1 MNIGIYRLVYN
12 TSRGIWMAVG
22 EHVRGHQSGKNTA
35 GKAIKK
41 ALKQSKKISLSI
53 LILGMSFAGSVKVS
67 FADALLPAN
76 TLPTG
81 LNITSGTF
89 RANDG
94 SLAGAGAL
102 LPAAISAQQLNINQI
117 TQKGILQGTNFSIGS
132 ASTVN
137 FNHLGGAGSATLVR
151 INGSKSVIEGAL
163 NSPNGSVYLIN
174 QNGILFANGARV
186 NVNGL
191 VASALDLQDSDF
203 LSEQGHLLPAF
214 LNNGRA
220 AYNWGGDAEG
230 FKTVLVQVEP
240 DAQIK
245 AALGSSVLLFAPK
258 VINQGSIETTEGQVA
273 LAAGDKV
280 YLSYAPELN
289 ELAAGTF
296 EYADDSALKGLAGV
310 LVEVDSYQLK
320 PDEIDTTNPNSP
332 TELFGTVTNDVSGRI
347 LAQRGNVT
355 MSSFLVNQN
364 GRVTATSSATQKGSI
379 RLLARDTRELDD
391 DELVYSASNQAAQ
404 LNTRLT
410 IGNES
415 IPNTL
420 ITGGRN
426 GQLSFGENSVTTIL
440 AEDKAAVYKVN
451 ELFATPQIGEPVLTQ
466 AQVNAGA
473 KTYYQKVLSAINV
486 AGTTITDDQV
496 FNPPVIEAIGRQV
509 TINDNAKIVVPGGF
523 VNITAQTGQLFG
535 EGVGSTDPANQSRLY
550 LGKNTLVDAAGLK
563 NVEVDLNRNFVE
575 ALLTQTDLNDDPI
588 NRSAFLN
595 RQRVMFDI
603 RDVPDSRVANL
614 AGFVRQVPRAVGEKL
629 AEGGAVK
636 LRSEGDLIQRVGST
650 VDVSGG
656 SLRFNDGVSRETWLV
671 AADGRS
677 YALGDAPA
685 DTLFVSF
692 LGNSNVREIQEK
704 GYTEGKGSRLINGR
718 VLNAEE
724 GQTQAVALQ
733 IDAYNIAL
741 DGQLTGGAIYGQRQ
755 RESDNL
761 MAQLSINLLV
771 PTNLISPDIN
781 IGNTT
786 VLSSNFN
793 ANSTLPTDRL
803 NTVQI
808 SAAMLNRSGFED
820 IAINTA
826 GDVQV
831 NSALNLVNGAKIALT
846 GRDIQVN
853 KNITAR
859 AGEIN
864 LTSEFVAG
872 TLTTDNT
879 NITVADGVKLD
890 VSGNWINDTNG
901 ALPVGRIQ
909 QDGGTVEINSADE
922 VTLGTGSLVDVSGGG
937 YLHTEA
943 GQLALG
949 NGNAGSIAISSQV
962 GQGASDN
969 PFTYI
974 APQLNGELRGFALGT
989 GGDLSISAPFIT
1001 VGNTG
1006 FGDVREFLATP
1017 EFFQDSGFASFN
1029 LTGRDGVIVRSNTN
1043 INVLA
1048 KNYVLNGNYVLQRTG
1063 ASVHNFAMPRLL
1075 PAFNRTSTSLTL
1087 ATQSALGN
1095 TVSDAFLAS
1104 GVSRGSV
1111 VVEANANIKV
1121 DSNGVRAA
1129 VDGSELVPSI
1139 SLSAWDNQLV
1149 VDGTLEALGG
1159 DITLTMNGTPF
1170 AASDNG
1176 YNAAQAIWL
1185 GENAVLNASGHTVL
1199 TPNNVNQRVG
1209 TVYDGGHVTID
1220 AKKGFVVAKAGS
1232 EINVAGTSAV
1242 LDIRNTNRI
1251 TPTRVNSNGG
1261 DVSVSAREGILLDST
1276 FKATSPGG
1284 LAGSLDVRLTRGITT
1299 TLGLIAS
1306 PYPGSVEGN
1315 GNPGN
1320 VPDQLWYVDIAQS
1333 GTFVP
1338 ASLQVGDA
1346 VQPAASGVARV
1357 SADKII
1363 AGGFSDVALQ
1373 SEHGVRFTG
1382 DVNLSASRSINLNA
1396 RVIEATPDSAV
1407 TLSAPNVVIGNVE
1420 SNVIDAQGA
1429 TSAIRPNSQY
1439 SAPAALAGNA
1449 QFTVNA
1455 DLTDLK
1461 GSFSLSG
1468 FAKTTINSQGDIRL
1482 TGISDPNVVTGG
1494 FRQTP
1499 EGALLTTGALELNAR
1514 QIYPTTL
1521 TDFTITVNGTSSMVT
1536 INKINPN
1543 SGFDAVLSAGGTLN
1557 INAETINQNGVL
1569 LAPFGTIVLNAS
1581 DTLNL
1586 NAGSVSSVSA
1596 QNALIPFGFT
1606 QQDGLDYLY
1615 DFGPSNLVLN
1625 AAPERVVRLNA
1636 PNVNQN
1642 EDSVIDI
1649 SGGGDLFAY
1658 EWVPGLGGSSD
1669 VLAAN
1674 ANQQAFGQN
1683 ATNTWVI
1690 LPNNN
1695 QTFASFDPQYWQ
1707 GSDIKAGD
1715 AVYISGAPGV
1725 AAGYYTLLPA
1735 RYALLPGAV
1744 LVSAVSGAQDRTAG
1758 LTQTLING
1766 STLVSGH
1773 LAAYTSNGYTQTTRT
1788 GGFVVRSGA
1797 DAYRL
1802 AQYNTTTAS
1811 TFFSANTQ
1819 AQQTVDAGRL
1829 SIAATDSLVLQGT
1842 LTAITQQTGSGA
1854 EVDIA
1859 APNLLVVGAGEQT
1872 GQVDLNGIDYLAIDE
1887 TTLANFNAA
1896 SLLLGGTRSQGNVD
1910 VVSSEVRFNGNA
1922 NVAGPEVIL
1931 AATDTVKLDS
1941 GATLTGRGA
1950 GASAK
1955 NITIGNVP
1963 NNDGALDGDGAL
1975 VRVSGGAA
1983 ATLTRTNVNAD
1994 RGDLIIDAGAIVA
2007 ADGSVLL
2014 DASSNTNLQG
2024 DIEFAEGAAL
2034 AFSSGR
2040 ISLGA
2045 PVNGESV
2052 TDGLWLQAAQL
2063 AEFTTAGSLNLN
2075 SQSTID
2081 IYGDATFGNNNFD
2094 LTLQSAGLAG
2104 YQNNGQ
2110 TATIT
2115 AQNLTI
2121 NNNDNAVFAQ
2131 STALSN
2137 GTVPTL
2143 GTGHLAIQAETVSLG
2158 NNTVRLAGYDQIDIN
2173 ASREIVA
2180 AGSAAR
2186 PTAAA
2191 TPNQLLAD
2199 NNLTLGAPR
2208 LTTASSADYAI
2219 NAGSSNDGLLKV
2231 QGSVGAQPTNLAI
2244 PRSQGT
2250 RLSLS
2255 GDKVILA
2262 GGTTQV
2268 SNTTDRHAAAIVVKG
2283 GQVTVS
2289 ATGVAATDN
2298 VTLENGASIDVT
2310 GSLFTIN
2317 DQTVALPAGS
2327 VALQS
2332 ANGDIDVQTGALI
2345 DVSAAGN
2352 GDAGRFNAS
2361 AVNGDVRLAGT
2372 IKAVESAKKA
2382 TASVDAKAISNISQV
2397 FAALGNFA
2405 AEQIFRVREGDIT
2418 IGASDKIAAKNVKVN
2433 VDNGAITVNG
2443 IIDASGDKGGNI
2455 ELFAKN
2461 DVTINRGAQLLA
2473 KGLADTNS
2481 TAGSLGNGG
2490 DVTLSSDV
2498 GMVRTFATDSGV
2510 LSGALIDVSGD
2521 QVGAVKGEGGEVY
2534 FRAARTGIATAAD
2547 VGNGVNVDSQAA
2559 AAVKGAKRVSIGAVK
2574 DYSYTTLGTDQQT
2587 IIRNDTNSFV
2597 ANVNA
2602 QLASFSSTRD
2612 GLAPTIN
2619 PIIQVNSATN
2629 LTMSDNWVFGDTIRS
2644 GGELVL
2650 RANGDLIINGNL
2662 DYEQYTGNNALIT
2675 LRPWTWSYRLIA
2687 GADKNAVNPEA
2698 VVQGVGDINF
2708 RNSQYVR
2715 TGTGFIHAVAG
2726 NDINLGSTG
2735 STGAAIYTV
2744 GLPDNITPE
2753 DFIFVGNTQ
2762 TREVYGDGGGDVN
2775 VSAYGDIF
2783 GSELK
2788 AATSNNITGWL
2799 SNFVL
2804 RDSSQPN
2811 TQARWVAR
2819 YRGQVQTSNNF
2830 QNAIGT
2836 LGGGDVNV
2844 RSGGELNNVLVAAA
2858 SSGRVTGSRAKVP
2871 DLENLIEL
2879 GGGDV
2884 SVITDGSIN
2893 QILLHAGSGQIN
2905 VKSGE
2910 NLSASLDLINSQV
2923 NLQAL
2928 NNLQIVKVKN
2938 STFGGAST
2946 PTTINSS
2953 AASFYTYSEQSFIR
2967 AISLAG
2973 NISVDSD
2980 GNAYPSNLTVV
2991 TPNGDIEINSVTLF
3005 PSATGGAA
3013 LLSGNDINVDSFV
3026 ISEVNPANL
3035 PMITTPFLSDSTPSL
3050 VLGNFT
3056 GAAAH
3061 TAGFLHANDTE
3072 PVRIYALN
3080 DIAFN
3085 NEVTTGGVSTFNI
3098 AAPLITPKATIIS
3111 AGNDIVDA
3119 NVILQNIRPTDISV
3133 IEAGNN
3139 IYYNDAGQSGGTL
3152 QISDGGIQV
3161 TGPGRLHVIANKDID
3176 LGTSD
3181 GIRSLG
3187 NLYNPFLPTQGA
3199 DLLVQAGAA
3208 AVADFEG
3215 ILNAYVDPSSIYA
3228 SIYLPQ
3234 LTQLIRM
3241 RTGDTDID
3249 GAEALTAFRQLD
3261 RQSQTGFI
3269 NSVYFAELRAGG
3281 RDALDVNNSS
3291 FGDYSRAQRAILTM
3305 FPTFAQ
3311 PETTQ
3316 SLLAST
3322 GSIMN
3327 GFERI
3332 GNEEVSNPGDLSL
3345 FYSQIRSESGGAIE
3359 ILVPGG
3365 LVNAGLAVAIDIA
3378 KPDSELGIV
3387 TLRGGEL
3394 LSFVRDDFLVNQS
3407 RVFTLGG
3414 SDLLLYSA
3422 LGNID
3427 AGRGAKTS
3435 SSTPPPLI
3443 TIQNGQVTFDFSGA
3457 VTGSGIAAL
3466 TSTGGVPGRA
3476 SLFAPYGEINA
3487 GEAGI
3492 RSAGDIDLGARVI
3505 IGADNIKVGGTSTGL
3520 PVASTSGA
3528 SLSAPASS
3536 DPTSQTKQSSQ
3547 ISDSTKATDNKLA
3560 ALPSLITVEV
3570 VSLGDES
3577 TPVKPALKDCAADDK
3592 TKKDCQP

>member
-22 EHVRGHQSGKNTA
+22 EHVRGHQSGKNGA
-35 GKAIKK
+35 GKAFKK
-41 ALKQSKKISLSI
+41 ALKQSKKISLTI
-53 LILGMSFAGSVKVS
+53 LILGISLVGSVKVS
-67 FADALLPAN
+67 FADAL
-76 TLPTG
+76 TIPTG
-81 LNITSGTF
+81 LNITSGSYVGNGGAPLT
-89 RANDG
+89 AGQLPTG
-94 SLAGAGAL
+94 SNGL
-102 LPAAISAQQLNINQI
+102 LNINQI
-117 TQKGILQGTNFSIGS
+117 TQKGILQGTNFNIGS
-132 ASTVN
+132 AATVN

-151 INGSKSVIEGAL
+151 INGPKSIIQGAL

-191 VASALDLQDSDF
+191 VASALDLQDTDF

-214 LNNGRA
+214 LGANRA
-220 AYNWGGDAEG
+220 AYNWGGDANG
-230 FKTVLVQVEP
+230 FQTVLVQVEP

-258 VINQGSIETTEGQVA
+258 VINQGSIETNGGQVA

-289 ELAAGTF
+289 EVASGTF
-296 EYADDSALKGLAGV
+296 DYADDSALKGLAGV

-320 PDEIDTTNPNSP
+320 PDEIDPSIENQA
-332 TELFGTVTNDVSGRI
+332 TELFGTVTNDTSGRI

-355 MSSFLVNQN
+355 MASYLVNQN

-379 RLLARDTRELDD
+379 RLLARDTRALES
-391 DELVYSASNQAAQ
+391 DELVYDANNVATQFT
-404 LNTRLT
+404 NRLT
-410 IGNES
+410 VGNES

-420 ITGGRN
+420 ITGSRN

-451 ELFATPQIGEPVLTQ
+451 ELFSSPQIGEPEARGGDKSYL
-466 AQVNAGA
+466 N
-473 KTYYQKVLSAINV
+473 KVLSAVNV
-486 AGTTITDDQV
+486 MGTTITDDQI

-509 TINDNAKIVVPGGF
+509 TVNDNAKIVVPGGF
-523 VNITAQTGQLFG
+523 INITAQTGQLFG
-535 EGVGSTDPANQSRLY
+535 QGIGSTNPETQSRLY

-563 NVEVDLNRNFVE
+563 NVEVDLGRNFVE

-588 NRSAFLN
+588 NRNEFLN
-595 RQRVMFDI
+595 RQFVMFDI
-603 RDVPDSRVANL
+603 RNTPDSRVANL

-629 AEGGAVK
+629 ADGGAVT
-636 LRSEGDLIQRVGST
+636 LRSEGDFIQRTGST

-656 SLRFNDGVSRETWLV
+656 SLRFNAGISRETWLE

-685 DTLFVSF
+685 DTLFVGF
-692 LGNSNVREIQEK
+692 LGGRNVRLLQEA
-704 GYTEGKGSRLINGR
+704 GYTEGRGSRLVNGR
-718 VLNAEE
+718 VLNAQQ

-733 IDAYNIAL
+733 IEASTIAL
-741 DGQLTGGAIYGQRQ
+741 DGQLLGGGIYGERQ
-755 RESDNL
+755 READNM
-761 MAQLSINLLV
+761 MAQLSINLIL
-771 PTNLISPDIN
+771 PTTLTPAQNVN
-781 IGNTT
+781 IGNT
-786 VLSSNFN
+786 VALAGNF
-793 ANSTLPTDRL
+793 ATDSVLPTNRAS
-803 NTVQI
+803 TVEI
-808 SAAMLNRSGFED
+808 DAGMLSRSGFED
-820 IAINTA
+820 IAITT
-826 GDVQV
+826 GGSVQV
-831 NSALNLVNGAKIALT
+831 NSAVNLVNGAKIAIT
-846 GRDIQVN
+846 GREIQVN
-853 KNITAR
+853 QNIVSRSGDIA
-859 AGEIN
+859 
-864 LTSEFVAG
+864 
-872 TLTTDNT
+872 LTTEFIEGIVGSADT
-879 NITVADGVKLD
+879 NITVANGVKLD

-901 ALPVGRIQ
+901 ALQTGRIQ
-909 QDGGTVEINSADE
+909 EHGGSVSISSTDE

-937 YLHTEA
+937 YLHNVRNRAE
-943 GQLALG
+943 LD
-949 NGNAGSIAISSQV
+949 NGNAGSIHIATQV
-962 GQGASDN
+962 DQGTALN
-969 PFTYI
+969 PFTYV
-974 APQLNGELRGFALGT
+974 APKLNGELRGFALGT
-989 GGDLSISAPFIT
+989 GGDLSITAPFIT
-1001 VGNTG
+1001 IGNSG
-1006 FGDVREFLATP
+1006 FGDAREFLATP
-1017 EFFQDSGFASFN
+1017 EFFQDSGFVSFN
-1029 LTGRDGVIVRSNTN
+1029 LTGRDGVIVRSNTD
-1043 INVLA
+1043 VSVVA
-1048 KNYVLNGNYVLQRTG
+1048 KNYQLNRNFQLQRTG
-1063 ASVHNFAMPRLL
+1063 ARVNDFATPTLL
-1075 PAFNRTSTSLTL
+1075 PAFNRASTTLTL
-1087 ATQSALGN
+1087 ATQSALMAS
-1095 TVSDAFLAS
+1095 VSDPFLAS
-1104 GVSRGSV
+1104 GVSRGSI

-1121 DSNGVRAA
+1121 DSNGARESVTGGT
-1129 VDGSELVPSI
+1129 VVPSI
-1139 SLSAWDNQLV
+1139 SLSAWDNQIV
-1149 VDGTLEALGG
+1149 VDGTLQALGG
-1159 DITLTMNGTPF
+1159 DISLVMNGSPS
-1170 AASDNG
+1170 AIDDNG

-1185 GENAVLNASGHTVL
+1185 GENAVLNASGHTAL
-1199 TPNNVNQRVG
+1199 APTNVNQRIG
-1209 TVYDGGHVTID
+1209 TVYDGGHVNID
-1220 AKKGFVVAKAGS
+1220 ANKGFVVAKTGS

-1242 LDIRNTNRI
+1242 LDIRNTNSI
-1251 TPTRVNSNGG
+1251 TPTRIASNGG
-1261 DVSVSAREGILLDST
+1261 EVSISAREGILLDST
-1276 FKATSPGG
+1276 FNASSPGG
-1284 LAGSLDVRLTRGITT
+1284 LAGSLDVRLTRGGTT
-1299 TLGLIAS
+1299 SLGLITS
-1306 PYPGSVEGN
+1306 PYPGTLPSDINVGN
-1315 GNPGN
+1315 A
-1320 VPDQLWYVDIAQS
+1320 PDQLWYIDVAQS

-1338 ASLQVGDA
+1338 DSLNVGDA
-1346 VQPAASGVARV
+1346 VQPAASGVAKI
-1357 SADKII
+1357 SADRITE
-1363 AGGFSDVALQ
+1363 GGFSDVALK
-1373 SEHGVRFTG
+1373 SEYGVRFTG
-1382 DVNLSASRSINLNA
+1382 DVNLTTSRSISLNA
-1396 RVIEATPDSAV
+1396 RVIEATADSSV
-1407 TLSAPNVVIGNVE
+1407 TLTAPNVVLANE
-1420 SNVIDAQGA
+1420 FETQ
-1429 TSAIRPNSQY
+1429 AIRPNSEY
-1439 SAPAALAGNA
+1439 TATTPVAGNA

-1455 DLTDLK
+1455 NLADLR
-1461 GSFSLSG
+1461 GSFALSG
-1468 FAKTTINSQGDIRL
+1468 FSNTAINSQGDIRL
-1482 TGISDPNVVTGG
+1482 TGISNPNLAAGG
-1494 FRQTP
+1494 FRQPPT
-1499 EGALLTTGALELNAR
+1499 GTLLTKGALELNAR

-1521 TDFTITVNGTSSMVT
+1521 TDYTITVSGIGSTVT
-1536 INKINPN
+1536 INKINPA
-1543 SGFDAVLSAGGTLN
+1543 SGYDAVLSAGGTLN

-1569 LAPFGTIVLNAS
+1569 LAPFGTIALNAS

-1586 NAGSVSSVSA
+1586 NAGSVTSVSA

-1615 DFGPSNLVLN
+1615 NFGPANLVLN
-1625 AAPERVVRLNA
+1625 SAPERVVRLNA

-1669 VLAAN
+1669 VLAAD

-1707 GSDIKAGD
+1707 GSNIKAGD

-1744 LVSAVSGAQDRTAG
+1744 LVSAVSGAQDRTEG
-1758 LTQTLING
+1758 LTSTLVNG

-1773 LAAYTSNGYTQTTRT
+1773 LAAFTSNGYTQTART
-1788 GGFVVRSGA
+1788 AGFVVRSGA
-1797 DAYRL
+1797 DAYKL

-1811 TFFSANTQ
+1811 AFFSGNTQ
-1819 AQQTVDAGRL
+1819 AQRTIDAGRL
-1829 SIAATDSLVLQGT
+1829 SIAATESLVLRGT
-1842 LTAITQQTGSGA
+1842 LTAITQQGGSGS

-1872 GQVDLNGIDYLAIDE
+1872 GQVDLNGINYLAIDE

-1910 VVSSEVRFNGNA
+1910 VVSGEVRLNGNA
-1922 NVAGPEVIL
+1922 NVTGPEVIL
-1931 AATDTVKLDS
+1931 AATDTVRLDS
-1941 GATLTGRGA
+1941 GATLTGRGTGA
-1950 GASAK
+1950 GAR
-1955 NITIGNVP
+1955 NITIGNVT
-1963 NNDGALDGDGAL
+1963 NSAGVLDGDGAL

-1994 RGDLIIDAGAIVA
+1994 RGDLIIDTGATVV

-2014 DASSNTNLQG
+2014 DGSRNTSLQG
-2024 DIEFAEGAAL
+2024 DIDFAEGAAL

-2052 TDGLWLQAAQL
+2052 ADGLWLQDEQL
-2063 AEFTTAGSLNLN
+2063 AEFTAAGSLSLN

-2081 IYGDATFGNNNFD
+2081 IYGSATFGNNNFD

-2121 NNNDNAVFAQ
+2121 GNNNNAVFAPA
-2131 STALSN
+2131 TALSN

-2143 GTGHLAIQAETVSLG
+2143 GTGNLVIQAETVNLG
-2158 NNTVRLAGYDQIDIN
+2158 NNTERLAGYDQIDIN

-2180 AGSAAR
+2180 AGSTAR

-2199 NNLTLGAPR
+2199 NNLTLSAPR
-2208 LTTASSADYAI
+2208 LTTASRADYAI
-2219 NAGSSNDGLLKV
+2219 NAGNLNTGTLKV
-2231 QGSVGAQPTNLAI
+2231 QGSVGAQPTNLAS
-2244 PRSQGT
+2244 PQSQGT

-2262 GGTTQV
+2262 GGTTQT
-2268 SNTTDRHAAAIVVKG
+2268 SNITDRHAAAIVVKG

-2289 ATGVAATDN
+2289 ATGAAATDN
-2298 VTLENGASIDVT
+2298 VTLENGASINVT

-2352 GDAGRFNAS
+2352 GDAGRFSAS

-2372 IKAVESAKKA
+2372 IKAVESGKNAI
-2382 TASVDAKAISNISQV
+2382 ASVDAKSISNISQV
-2397 FAALGNFA
+2397 LAALGNFA
-2405 AEQIFRVREGDIT
+2405 AEQMFRVREGDIT
-2418 IGASDKIAAKNVKVN
+2418 IGASDKITANSVKVN
-2433 VDNGAITVNG
+2433 VDQGAITVNG
-2443 IIDASGDKGGNI
+2443 TIDASGNKGGNI

-2461 DVTINRGAQLLA
+2461 DVTINRGAKLLA

-2490 DVTLSSDV
+2490 DVIISSDA
-2498 GMVRTFATDSGV
+2498 GIVRTVASDANG

-2521 QVGAVKGEGGEVY
+2521 QVGAVRGENGDVI
-2534 FRAARTGIATAAD
+2534 FRAARTGVGA
-2547 VGNGVNVDSQAA
+2547 GNGVNVDSQAA
-2559 AAVKGAKRVSIGAVK
+2559 AAVTGARRVLIEAVK
-2574 DYSYTTLGTDQQT
+2574 QYTNADFGNQANITINAAQQT
-2587 IIRNDTNSFV
+2587 TIRTDTNNF
-2597 ANVNA
+2597 AA
-2602 QLASFSSTRD
+2602 AIAPTIASFSPTRD
-2612 GLAPTIN
+2612 GLAA
-2619 PIIQVNSATN
+2619 IIAPSVDIFSTGDLNVGVVNNFTVQNNWVLGNSTTAANLLVNS
-2629 LTMSDNWVFGDTIRS
+2629 
-2644 GGELVL
+2644 GGILNL
-2650 RANGDLIINGNL
+2650 RAANNLNINGNI
-2662 DYEQYTGNNALIT
+2662 DYEQFSVANNIIAP
-2675 LRPWTWSYRLIA
+2675 RSGSWSYRLVA
-2687 GADKNAVNPEA
+2687 GADRTAANIETTLAGAGNISVRDG
-2698 VVQGVGDINF
+2698 QF
-2708 RNSQYVR
+2708 VR
-2715 TGTGFIHAVAG
+2715 TGTGFIHAAAG
-2726 NDINLGSTG
+2726 NNLNLGTLNG
-2735 STGAAIYTV
+2735 AGAAIYTT
-2744 GLPDNITPE
+2744 GLPDTTNPV
-2753 DFIFVGNTQ
+2753 DFIGLSFAQ
-2762 TREVYGDGGGDVN
+2762 DREIYADGGGDIN
-2775 VSAYGDIF
+2775 IALGGNLAGSAREAQTQTVTDWVF
-2783 GSELK
+2783 HTAQNS
-2788 AATSNNITGWL
+2788 TT
-2799 SNFVL
+2799 
-2804 RDSSQPN
+2804 QN
-2811 TQARWVAR
+2811 TQARWWNR
-2819 YRGQVQTSNNF
+2819 YDTVTTGLPANRTAGFTNGL
-2830 QNAIGT
+2830 AT
-2836 LGGGDVNV
+2836 LGGGDVNIQTAGQV
-2844 RSGGELNNVLVAAA
+2844 SNLQVAAA
-2858 SSGRVTGSRAKVP
+2858 NNGRLGGPLNEAP
-2871 DLENLIEL
+2871 NLASFEEL

-2884 SVITDGSIN
+2884 
-2893 QILLHAGSGQIN
+2893 
-2905 VKSGE
+2905 
-2910 NLSASLDLINSQV
+2910 
-2923 NLQAL
+2923 NLQANGAVSQVL
-2928 NNLQIVKVKN
+2928 LYTGKGDINAQSGSDLSATIALMDGQASLVATGNITV
-2938 STFGGAST
+2938 TGASN
-2946 PTTINSS
+2946 PTITSS
-2953 AASFYTYSEQSFIR
+2953 ESRTRLANFYTYTEDAAVS
-2967 AISLAG
+2967 AVSLAG
-2973 NISVDSD
+2973 NIEVR
-2980 GNAYPSNLTVV
+2980 GNTEAYPSNLFAA
-2991 TPNGDIEINSVTLF
+2991 TPNGNINIESVTLF
-3005 PSATGGAA
+3005 PSRTGNAT
-3013 LLSGNDINVDSFV
+3013 LLAGNNINIDGLV
-3026 ISEVNPANL
+3026 ISEVDPNTL
-3035 PMITTPFLSDSTPSL
+3035 PFITTNFLGVARPQISTFQ
-3050 VLGNFT
+3050 G
-3056 GAAAH
+3056 GAAH
-3061 TAGFLHANDTE
+3061 TAGLLHINDTE

-3085 NEVTTGGVSTFNI
+3085 NEVTTDGVSTFNI

-3111 AGNDIVDA
+3111 AGNDVVDA

-3161 TGPGRLHVIANKDID
+3161 TGPGRLHVTANKDID

-3215 ILNAYVDPSSIYA
+3215 VLNAYVDPASIYS

-3234 LTQLIRM
+3234 LTQLIRT
-3241 RTGDTDID
+3241 RTGDSSID
-3249 GAEALTAFRQLD
+3249 STQALTAFRQLD
-3261 RQSQTGFI
+3261 KQSQTGFI

-3291 FGDYSRAQRAILTM
+3291 FGDYSRSQRAILTM

-3327 GFERI
+3327 GFESI

-3365 LVNAGLAVAIDIA
+3365 LVNAGLAVASSIA

-3387 TLRGGEL
+3387 TLRGGDL
-3394 LSFVRDDFLVNQS
+3394 LGFVRDDFLVNQS

-3422 LGNID
+3422 LGSID

-3520 PVASTSGA
+3520 PVASTGA
-3528 SLSAPASS
+3528 AGLTAPASS
-3536 DPTSQTKQSSQ
+3536 DPTAQNKQGSE
-3547 ISDSTKATDNKLA
+3547 IAESTKTDGNKLA

-3570 VSLGDES
+3570 ISLGDELAPTS
-3577 TPVKPALKDCAADDK
+3577 PKLKPCVPDDK

>member
-22 EHVRGHQSGKNTA
+22 EHVRGHQSGKNA
-35 GKAIKK
+35 SGKAFKK
-41 ALKQSKKISLSI
+41 ALKQSKKISLTI
-53 LILGMSFAGSVKVS
+53 LILGISLLGSVKVS

-76 TLPTG
+76 TIPTG
-81 LNITSGTF
+81 LNATSGSFTGL
-89 RANDG
+89 NNPT
-94 SLAGAGAL
+94 AL
-102 LPAAISAQQLNINQI
+102 GLNGQQLNINQI
-117 TQKGILQGTNFSIGS
+117 TQKGILQGTNFNIGS
-132 ASTVN
+132 ASAVN
-137 FNHLGGAGSATLVR
+137 FNHLGGANSATLVR
-151 INGSKSVIEGAL
+151 INGPKSVIEGSL
-163 NSPNGSVYLIN
+163 NSPNGSIYLIN

-191 VASALDLQDSDF
+191 VASALNLQDTDF
-203 LSEQGHLLPAF
+203 LSDQGHLQQAF
-214 LNNGRA
+214 LNSGLA
-220 AYNWGGDAEG
+220 AYNWGGDANG
-230 FKTVLVQVEP
+230 FQTVLVQVEP

-273 LAAGDKV
+273 LAAGEKV
-280 YLSYAPELN
+280 YLSYAPRLN
-289 ELAAGTF
+289 ALEAGTF
-296 EYADDSALKGLAGV
+296 EYADDSSLKGLAGV
-310 LVEVDSYQLK
+310 LVEVDSYQRK
-320 PDEIDTTNPNSP
+320 TTDSVNTPA
-332 TELFGTVTNDVSGRI
+332 ELFGEVTNDSMGRI
-347 LAQRGNVT
+347 LAQRGNIT
-355 MSSFLVNQN
+355 MASFLVNQN

-379 RLLARDTRELDD
+379 RLLARDTAVQDI
-391 DELVYSASNQAAQ
+391 DELVYSATNQATQ
-404 LNTRLT
+404 LRNRLT

-420 ITGGRN
+420 ITGNRN
-426 GQLSFGENSVTTIL
+426 GQLSFGESSVTTIL

-451 ELFATPQIGEPVLTQ
+451 ELFSTPQIGEPIGS
-466 AQVNAGA
+466 AGQQS
-473 KTYYQKVLSAINV
+473 YYQKVLSAVNV
-486 AGTTITDDQV
+486 IGTTITDDQV
-496 FNPPVIEAIGRQV
+496 FNPPVIDAVGQKV

-523 VNITAQTGQLFG
+523 VNVAAQRSQLFNNNG
-535 EGVGSTDPANQSRLY
+535 GSPITVANPDARLY

-563 NVEVDLNRNFVE
+563 NVEVDLGRNFVE

-588 NRSAFLN
+588 NRNEFLN
-595 RQRVMFDI
+595 RQFVMFDI
-603 RDVPDSRVANL
+603 RNTPDSRVANL

-629 AEGGAVK
+629 AEGGGVT
-636 LRSEGDLIQRVGST
+636 LRSEGDFIQRAGST

-656 SLRFNDGVSRETWLV
+656 SLRFNADISRESWLV

-685 DTLFVSF
+685 DTLFVGF
-692 LGNSNVREIQEK
+692 LGNSNVRELQEA
-704 GYTEGKGSRLINGR
+704 GYVEGKGSRLINGR
-718 VLNAEE
+718 TLNPLAGEA
-724 GQTQAVALQ
+724 QAVALQ
-733 IDAYNIAL
+733 IEAYNIAL
-741 DGQLTGGAIYGQRQ
+741 DGQLAGRAVYGERQ
-755 RESDNL
+755 RETDNL
-761 MAQLSINLLV
+761 IAQLSVNLLV
-771 PTNLISPDIN
+771 PTNVPAPAIN
-781 IGNTT
+781 FGNTAI
-786 VLSSNFN
+786 LSNDFN
-793 ANSTLPTDRL
+793 ASSALPTDRV
-803 NTVQI
+803 NNVQLD
-808 SAAMLNRSGFED
+808 AAMLSRSGFED
-820 IAINTA
+820 ISVTTA
-826 GDVQV
+826 GDVKV
-831 NSALNLVNGAKIALT
+831 NSAINLVDGAKIALT

-853 KNITAR
+853 QNITTR
-859 AGEIN
+859 GGDIK
-864 LTSEFVAG
+864 LTSQFVVGAS
-872 TLTTDNT
+872 TADNT
-879 NITVADGVKLD
+879 NITVAEGVKLD
-890 VSGNWINDTNG
+890 ASGNWVNDTNG
-901 ALPVGRIQ
+901 VPSIGRIQ
-909 QDGGTVEINSADE
+909 KNGGKVEIISADE
-922 VTLGTGSLVDVSGGG
+922 VTLGAGSLVDVSGGG
-937 YLHTEA
+937 YLHTERNR
-943 GQLALG
+943 LVLD
-949 NGNAGSIAISSQV
+949 NGNAGSINISTQV
-962 GQGASDN
+962 GQGSPDN
-969 PFTYI
+969 PFTYV
-974 APQLNGELRGFALGT
+974 APKLNGELRGFALGT
-989 GGDLSISAPFIT
+989 GGDLSITAPFIT
-1001 VGNTG
+1001 IGNSG
-1006 FGDVREFLATP
+1006 FGDAREFLATP

-1029 LTGRDGVIVRSNTN
+1029 LTGRDGVIVRSNAD
-1043 INVLA
+1043 VSVVA
-1048 KNYVLNGNYVLQRTG
+1048 KNYQLNRNYQLQRTG
-1063 ASVHNFAMPRLL
+1063 AHVNDFATQTLL
-1075 PAFNRTSTSLTL
+1075 PAFNRASTSLTL

-1104 GVSRGSV
+1104 GVSRGSII
-1111 VVEANANIKV
+1111 VEANAHIEV
-1121 DSNGVRAA
+1121 DSNGARESVT
-1129 VDGSELVPSI
+1129 GGELVPSI
-1139 SLSAWDNQLV
+1139 SLSAWDNQIV

-1159 DITLTMNGTPF
+1159 DITLAMNGAPS
-1170 AASDNG
+1170 AADDNG

-1185 GENAVLNASGHTVL
+1185 GETAVLNASGHTVL
-1199 TPNNVNQRVG
+1199 APTNVNQRIG

-1220 AKKGFVVAKAGS
+1220 AKKGFVVAKTGS

-1242 LDIRNTNRI
+1242 LDIRNTNSI
-1251 TPTRVNSNGG
+1251 TPTRISSNGG
-1261 DVSVSAREGILLDST
+1261 DISVIAREGILLDST
-1276 FKATSPGG
+1276 FNARSPGG

-1299 TLGLIAS
+1299 SLGLVSS
-1306 PYPGSVEGN
+1306 PYPGSVADPSTS
-1315 GNPGN
+1315 NPGN
-1320 VPDQLWYVDIAQS
+1320 APDQLWYVDIAQS

-1338 ASLQVGDA
+1338 DSLQVGDA

-1357 SADKII
+1357 SADSII
-1363 AGGFSDVALQ
+1363 AGSFSDVALE
-1373 SEHGVRFTG
+1373 SEYGVRFTG

-1396 RVIEATPDSAV
+1396 RIIEATPDSAI
-1407 TLSAPNVVIGNVE
+1407 TLTAPNVVIGNVE
-1420 SNVIDAQGA
+1420 SNFVDAQGV

-1439 SAPAALAGNA
+1439 SAPIPISGSA
-1449 QFTVNA
+1449 QFVVNA
-1455 DLTDLK
+1455 NLSELR
-1461 GSFSLSG
+1461 GSFALSG
-1468 FAKTTINSQGDIRL
+1468 FDTATINSQGDIRL
-1482 TGISDPNVVTGG
+1482 TGLSNPNVPIGG
-1494 FRQTP
+1494 FRQPPT
-1499 EGALLTTGALELNAR
+1499 GTLLTTGALELNAR

-1521 TDFTITVNGTSSMVT
+1521 TDYTITISGIASTVT
-1536 INKINPN
+1536 INKINPAG
-1543 SGFDAVLSAGGTLN
+1543 SYDAVLSAGGKLN

-1569 LAPFGTIVLNAS
+1569 LAPFGTIALNAS
-1581 DTLNL
+1581 ETLNL
-1586 NAGSVSSVSA
+1586 NAGSVTSVSA

-1615 DFGPSNLVLN
+1615 NFGPANLVLN
-1625 AAPERVVRLNA
+1625 SAPERVVSLNA

-1649 SGGGDLFAY
+1649 SAGGDLFAY

-1669 VLAAN
+1669 VLAAD

-1707 GSDIKAGD
+1707 GSNIKAGD

-1758 LTQTLING
+1758 LTSTLVNG

-1773 LAAYTSNGYTQTTRT
+1773 LAAYTSNGYTQTART
-1788 GGFVVRSGA
+1788 AGFVVRSGA

-1811 TFFSANTQ
+1811 AFFSGNTQ
-1819 AQQTVDAGRL
+1819 AQRTVDAGRL
-1829 SIAATDSLVLQGT
+1829 SIAATESLVLRGT
-1842 LTAITQQTGSGA
+1842 LTAITKQTGSGA

-1872 GQVDLNGIDYLAIDE
+1872 GQVDLNGINYLAIDE

-1910 VVSSEVRFNGNA
+1910 VVSSEVRLNGNA
-1922 NVAGPEVIL
+1922 NVTGPEVIL
-1931 AATDTVKLDS
+1931 AATDTVRLDS
-1941 GATLTGRGA
+1941 GATLTGRGT
-1950 GASAK
+1950 GAAAR
-1955 NITIGNVP
+1955 NITIGNVA
-1963 NNDGALDGDGAL
+1963 NSAGVLDGDGAL
-1975 VRVSGGAA
+1975 VRVSGGTA

-1994 RGDLIIDAGAIVA
+1994 RGDLMIDTGATVT

-2014 DASSNTNLQG
+2014 DGSRNTSLQG
-2024 DIEFAEGAAL
+2024 DIEFGEGAAL

-2040 ISLGA
+2040 ISLGS
-2045 PVNGESV
+2045 PVGGESV
-2052 TDGLWLQAAQL
+2052 TNGLWLQAAEL
-2063 AEFTTAGSLNLN
+2063 AEFTAAGSLSLN

-2081 IYGDATFGNNNFD
+2081 VYGNATFGNNNFD
-2094 LTLQSAGLAG
+2094 LKLQSAGLAG

-2121 NNNDNAVFAQ
+2121 NNNNNAVFAPA
-2131 STALSN
+2131 TALSN

-2143 GTGHLAIQAETVSLG
+2143 GTGNLVIQAETVNLG

-2173 ASREIVA
+2173 ANREIVA
-2180 AGSAAR
+2180 AGSTAR

-2199 NNLTLGAPR
+2199 NNLTLSAPR
-2208 LTTASSADYAI
+2208 LTTASRADYAI
-2219 NAGSSNDGLLKV
+2219 NAGNLNAGTLKV
-2231 QGSVGAQPTNLAI
+2231 QGSVGAQPTNLAN
-2244 PRSQGT
+2244 PQSQGT

-2262 GGTTQV
+2262 GGTTQA
-2268 SNTTDRHAAAIVVKG
+2268 SNISDRHAAAIVVKG

-2289 ATGVAATDN
+2289 ATGAAATDN
-2298 VTLENGASIDVT
+2298 VTLEDGASINVT

-2352 GDAGRFNAS
+2352 GDAGRFSAS

-2372 IKAVESAKKA
+2372 IKAVESGKNAI
-2382 TASVDAKAISNISQV
+2382 ASVDAKSISNISQV
-2397 FAALGNFA
+2397 LAALGNFA

-2418 IGASDKIAAKNVKVN
+2418 IGASDKITANNVKVN
-2433 VDNGAITVNG
+2433 VDQGAITVNG
-2443 IIDASGDKGGNI
+2443 TIDASGDKGGNI
-2455 ELFAKN
+2455 ELFAQDN
-2461 DVTINRGAQLLA
+2461 VTINRGAKLLA

-2490 DVTLSSDV
+2490 DVIISSDT
-2498 GMVRTFATDSGV
+2498 GIVRTVASDANG

-2521 QVGAVKGEGGEVY
+2521 QVGAVRGENGDVI
-2534 FRAARTGIATAAD
+2534 FRAARTGVGA
-2547 VGNGVNVDSQAA
+2547 GNGVNVDSQAA
-2559 AAVKGAKRVSIGAVK
+2559 AAVTGARRVLIEAVK
-2574 DYSYTTLGTDQQT
+2574 QYSNVELGGGPDINITLTEQMT
-2587 IIRNDTNSFV
+2587 IRDETNTFASAITPTI
-2597 ANVNA
+2597 AN
-2602 QLASFSSTRD
+2602 FSATRD
-2612 GLAPTIN
+2612 GLMATIAPSIDIVSSGDLTVTGNWILGNSTTAANLLIN
-2619 PIIQVNSATN
+2619 
-2629 LTMSDNWVFGDTIRS
+2629 S
-2644 GGELVL
+2644 GGILNL
-2650 RANGDLIINGNL
+2650 RAANNLNINGNI
-2662 DYEQYTGNNALIT
+2662 DYEQFSVASNILTPRTGS
-2675 LRPWTWSYRLIA
+2675 WSYRLVA
-2687 GADKNAVNPEA
+2687 GAD
-2698 VVQGVGDINF
+2698 
-2708 RNSQYVR
+2708 NSAANIETTLPGAGNISVRDAQFIR

-2726 NDINLGSTG
+2726 NNINLGTEEG
-2735 STGAAIYTV
+2735 AGAAIYTT
-2744 GLPDNITPE
+2744 GLPDITAP
-2753 DFIFVGNTQ
+2753 DGYLGLVFSQ
-2762 TREVYGDGGGDVN
+2762 DREIYADGGGDITIN
-2775 VSAYGDIF
+2775 AGGNLT
-2783 GSELK
+2783 GS
-2788 AATSNNITGWL
+2788 
-2799 SNFVL
+2799 
-2804 RDSSQPN
+2804 SSRAETQTVENWVFHTAQNSTRQN
-2811 TQARWVAR
+2811 TQARWWNR
-2819 YRGQVQTSNNF
+2819 YDTTTTGVNRTTGFTNGL
-2830 QNAIGT
+2830 GT
-2836 LGGGDVNV
+2836 LGGGDVKIQT
-2844 RSGGELNNVLVAAA
+2844 GGQVSNLQIAAA
-2858 SSGRVTGSRAKVP
+2858 NNGRLGGALDEAP
-2871 DLENLIEL
+2871 NLANFEEL
-2879 GGGDV
+2879 GGGDISLQASGAV
-2884 SVITDGSIN
+2884 SQV
-2893 QILLHAGSGQIN
+2893 LLYTGKGNISAQSG
-2905 VKSGE
+2905 GD
-2910 NLSASLDLINSQV
+2910 LSAELALMDGQASLV
-2923 NLQAL
+2923 ATGNLT
-2928 NNLQIVKVKN
+2928 I
-2938 STFGGAST
+2938 TGASN
-2946 PTTINSS
+2946 PTITGSRSRTRLAN
-2953 AASFYTYSEQSFIR
+2953 FYTYAED
-2967 AISLAG
+2967 AAVNAVSLAG
-2973 NISVDSD
+2973 DIEVRGDTE
-2980 GNAYPSNLTVV
+2980 AYPSNLFAA
-2991 TPNGDIEINSVTLF
+2991 TPNGDINIESVTLF
-3005 PSATGGAA
+3005 PSRTGNAT
-3013 LLSGNDINVDSFV
+3013 LLAGNNINIDGLV
-3026 ISEVNPANL
+3026 ISEVDPTTL
-3035 PMITTPFLSDSTPSL
+3035 PFITTSL
-3050 VLGNFT
+3050 LGAQPQISIFQ
-3056 GAAAH
+3056 GGAAH
-3061 TAGFLHANDTE
+3061 TAGLLHINDTE

-3085 NEVTTGGVSTFNI
+3085 NEVTTSGVSTFNI

-3111 AGNDIVDA
+3111 AGNDVVDA

-3161 TGPGRLHVIANKDID
+3161 TGPGRLHVTANKDID

-3215 ILNAYVDPSSIYA
+3215 ILNAYLDPSSIYS

-3234 LTQLIRM
+3234 LTQLIRT
-3241 RTGDTDID
+3241 RTGDSSID
-3249 GAEALTAFRQLD
+3249 STQALTAFRQLD
-3261 RQSQTGFI
+3261 KESQTGFI

-3291 FGDYSRAQRAILTM
+3291 FGDYSRSQRATLTM

-3365 LVNAGLAVAIDIA
+3365 LINAGLAVASDIA

-3387 TLRGGEL
+3387 TLRGGDL
-3394 LSFVRDDFLVNQS
+3394 LGFVRDDFLVNQS

-3422 LGNID
+3422 LGSID

-3520 PVASTSGA
+3520 PVASTGA
-3528 SLSAPASS
+3528 AGLTAPASS
-3536 DPTSQTKQSSQ
+3536 DPTAQNKQGSEIAESA
-3547 ISDSTKATDNKLA
+3547 KTDGNKLA

-3570 VSLGDES
+3570 ISLGDELAP
-3577 TPVKPALKDCAADDK
+3577 TNPKLKPCAPDDK
-3592 TKKDCQP
+3592 LKKDCQP

>member
-1 MNIGIYRLVYN
+1 
-12 TSRGIWMAVG
+12 MAVG
-22 EHVRGHQSGKNTA
+22 EHVRGHQSGKNGA
-35 GKAIKK
+35 SKAIKK
-41 ALKQSKKISLSI
+41 AHKKSKKISLTI
-53 LILGMSFAGSVKVS
+53 LILGMSFVGSVKVS
-67 FADALLPAN
+67 FADAL
-76 TLPTG
+76 TIPTG
-81 LNITSGTF
+81 LNITSGSYVGNGGAPLT
-89 RANDG
+89 
-94 SLAGAGAL
+94 AGQ
-102 LPAAISAQQLNINQI
+102 LPAGSNGLLNINQI
-117 TQKGILQGTNFSIGS
+117 TQKGILTGPNFNIGS
-132 ASTVN
+132 AATVN

-151 INGSKSVIEGAL
+151 INGDRSVIQGAL

-191 VASALDLQDSDF
+191 VASALDLQDTDF
-203 LSEQGHLLPAF
+203 LSEQGHLRQAF
-214 LNNGRA
+214 LDTGLA
-220 AYNWGGDAEG
+220 AYNWGGDANG
-230 FKTVLVQVEP
+230 FRTVLVQVEP

-258 VINQGSIETTEGQVA
+258 VINQGSIETNGGQVA
-273 LAAGDKV
+273 LAAGEKV

-289 ELAAGTF
+289 EVAAGSYD
-296 EYADDSALKGLAGV
+296 YADDSALKALAGV

-320 PDEIDTTNPNSP
+320 PDEIDTTNPNPP
-332 TELFGTVTNDVSGRI
+332 TEIFGEVTNDTSGRI

-355 MSSFLVNQN
+355 MASYLVNQS

-379 RLLARDTRELDD
+379 RLLARDTRAVNSNEI
-391 DELVYSASNQAAQ
+391 VYSNDLASDRVNGATTQISNR
-404 LNTRLT
+404 LNAN
-410 IGNES
+410 NEAVT
-415 IPNTL
+415 NTL
-420 ITGGRN
+420 ITGNRN
-426 GQLSFGENSVTTIL
+426 GELSFGENSVTTIL

-451 ELFATPQIGEPVLTQ
+451 ELFSVPQIGEPTLTQ
-466 AQVNAGA
+466 NQIRAGE
-473 KTYYQKVLSAINV
+473 KTYYQKMLSAVNV
-486 AGTTITDDQV
+486 TGTTITDDQV
-496 FNPPVIEAIGRQV
+496 FNPPVLEAIGSQV
-509 TINDNAKIVVPGGF
+509 TVNDNAKIVVPGGF
-523 VNITAQTGQLFG
+523 INITAQSGQLFG
-535 EGVGSTDPANQSRLY
+535 QGIGSTNPANQSRLY
-550 LGKNTLVDAAGLK
+550 LGKDTLVDAAGLK
-563 NVEVDLNRNFVE
+563 NVEVDLGRNFVE

-588 NRSAFLN
+588 NRGEFLN
-595 RQRVMFDI
+595 RQFVMFDI
-603 RDVPDSRVANL
+603 RNTPDSRVANL

-629 AEGGAVK
+629 ADGGAVR
-636 LRSEGDLIQRVGST
+636 LRSEGDFIQRAGSK

-656 SLRFNDGVSRETWLV
+656 SLRFNAGLSRESWLV

-685 DTLFVSF
+685 DTLFVNF
-692 LGNSNVREIQEK
+692 LGNSNVRELQEA
-704 GYTEGKGSRLINGR
+704 GYTEGRGSRLVNRR

-733 IDAYNIAL
+733 IEASTIAL
-741 DGQLTGGAIYGQRQ
+741 DGQLLGGGIYGERQRQ
-755 RESDNL
+755 SDNI
-761 MAQLSINLLV
+761 MAQLSINLIL
-771 PTNLISPDIN
+771 PTTDTPAQNIN
-781 IGNTT
+781 IGNTVALASSFAADS
-786 VLSSNFN
+786 VLP
-793 ANSTLPTDRL
+793 ANRA
-803 NTVQI
+803 
-808 SAAMLNRSGFED
+808 SAVEIDAGMLSRSGFED
-820 IAINTA
+820 IAITT
-826 GDVQV
+826 GGSVQV
-831 NSALNLVNGAKIALT
+831 NSAVNLVNGAKIAIT
-846 GRDIQVN
+846 GREIQVN
-853 KNITAR
+853 KNIVSRSGDIA
-859 AGEIN
+859 
-864 LTSEFVAG
+864 
-872 TLTTDNT
+872 LTTEFIEGVNGSPDT

-901 ALPVGRIQ
+901 ALQTGRIQ
-909 QDGGTVEINSADE
+909 EHGGTVSISSTDE

-937 YLHTEA
+937 YLHNVRNRAE
-943 GQLALG
+943 LD
-949 NGNAGSIAISSQV
+949 NGNAGSISIATQV
-962 GQGASDN
+962 NQGTSAN
-969 PFTYI
+969 PFTYV
-974 APQLNGELRGFALGT
+974 APKLNGELRGFALGN
-989 GGDLSISAPFIT
+989 GGDLSITAPFIT
-1001 VGNTG
+1001 IGNSG
-1006 FGDVREFLATP
+1006 FGDAREFLATP
-1017 EFFQDSGFASFN
+1017 EFFQNSGFASFN
-1029 LTGRDGVIVRSNTN
+1029 LTGRDGVIVRSNTD
-1043 INVLA
+1043 VSVVA
-1048 KNYVLNGNYVLQRTG
+1048 KNYELGRNYQLQRTG
-1063 ASVHNFAMPRLL
+1063 ARVHDFATPTLL
-1075 PAFNRTSTSLTL
+1075 PTFNRASTSLSL
-1087 ATQSALGN
+1087 ATQSALGS

-1104 GVSRGSV
+1104 GVSRGSII
-1111 VVEANANIKV
+1111 VEANANIKV
-1121 DSNGVRAA
+1121 DSNGARESVT
-1129 VDGSELVPSI
+1129 GGELVPTI
-1139 SLSAWDNQLV
+1139 SLSAWDNQIV

-1159 DITLTMNGTPF
+1159 DINLTMNGQP
-1170 AASDNG
+1170 SRSDDNG

-1185 GENAVLNASGHTVL
+1185 GENAVLSASGHTVL
-1199 TPNNVNQRVG
+1199 TPSNVNQRIG
-1209 TVYDGGHVTID
+1209 TVYDAGHVTID

-1232 EINVAGTSAV
+1232 EIKVAGTSAI
-1242 LDIRNTNRI
+1242 LDVRNTNSI
-1251 TPTRVNSNGG
+1251 TPTRINSNGG
-1261 DVSVSAREGILLDST
+1261 EVSVSAREGILLDST
-1276 FKATSPGG
+1276 FDASSPGG
-1284 LAGSLDVRLTRGITT
+1284 LAGSLNVRLTRGATT
-1299 TLGLIAS
+1299 GIGLISS
-1306 PYPGSVEGN
+1306 PYPGSVEDINGT

-1320 VPDQLWYVDIAQS
+1320 APGQLWYVDVAQS
-1333 GTFVP
+1333 GNFVP
-1338 ASLQVGDA
+1338 NTLQVGDA
-1346 VQPAASGVARV
+1346 VQPAASGLARV

-1363 AGGFSDVALQ
+1363 AGGFSDVGLE
-1373 SEHGVRFTG
+1373 SEYGVRFTG
-1382 DVNLSASRSINLNA
+1382 DVNLTASRSINLNA
-1396 RVIEATPDSAV
+1396 RIIEATPDSAV
-1407 TLSAPNVVIGNVE
+1407 TLTAPNVVIGNVE
-1420 SNVIDAQGA
+1420 SNILDNRGEVE
-1429 TSAIRPNSQY
+1429 SAIRPTSEY
-1439 SAPAALAGNA
+1439 LAPAAVAGNA

-1455 DLTDLK
+1455 RLAELR
-1461 GSFSLSG
+1461 GSFALSG
-1468 FAKTTINSQGDIRL
+1468 FNNTSINSQGDIRL
-1482 TGISDPNVVTGG
+1482 TGFSNPNIPTNA
-1494 FRQTP
+1494 FRQPPT
-1499 EGALLTTGALELNAR
+1499 GTLLTNGALELNAR

-1521 TDFTITVNGTSSMVT
+1521 TDYTITVNGAGSTVT
-1536 INKINPN
+1536 INKINPT
-1543 SGFDAVLSAGGTLN
+1543 GGYDAVLSAGGTLN

-1569 LAPFGTIVLNAS
+1569 LAPFGTIALNAS
-1581 DTLNL
+1581 ETLNL
-1586 NAGSVSSVSA
+1586 NAGSFTSVSA

-1615 DFGPSNLVLN
+1615 NFGPANLVLN
-1625 AAPERVVRLNA
+1625 SAPERVVSLNA

-1642 EDSVIDI
+1642 ADSVIDI

-1669 VLAAN
+1669 VLAAD

-1707 GSDIKAGD
+1707 GSNIKAGD

-1758 LTQTLING
+1758 LTSTLVNG

-1773 LAAYTSNGYTQTTRT
+1773 LAAYTSNGYTQTART
-1788 GGFVVRSGA
+1788 AGFVVRSGA

-1811 TFFSANTQ
+1811 AFFSGNTQ
-1819 AQQTVDAGRL
+1819 SQRTVDAGRL
-1829 SIAATDSLVLQGT
+1829 SIAATESLVLRGT

-1872 GQVDLNGIDYLAIDE
+1872 GQVDLNGINYLAIDE

-1910 VVSSEVRFNGNA
+1910 VVSGEVRLNGNA
-1922 NVAGPEVIL
+1922 NVTGPEVIL
-1931 AATDTVKLDS
+1931 AATDAVRLDN
-1941 GATLTGRGA
+1941 GATLTGRGT
-1950 GASAK
+1950 GAAAR
-1955 NITIGNVP
+1955 NITIGNVA
-1963 NNDGALDGDGAL
+1963 NSAGVLDGDGAL
-1975 VRVSGGAA
+1975 IRVSGGAA

-1994 RGDLIIDAGAIVA
+1994 RGDLMIDTGATVV

-2014 DASSNTNLQG
+2014 DGSRNTNLQG

-2052 TDGLWLQAAQL
+2052 TDGLWLQDEQL
-2063 AEFTTAGSLNLN
+2063 AEFTAAGSLNLN

-2081 IYGDATFGNNNFD
+2081 IYGSATFGNDDFD

-2121 NNNDNAVFAQ
+2121 NNNNNAVFAPA
-2131 STALSN
+2131 TALSN
-2137 GTVPTL
+2137 GSLPAL
-2143 GTGHLAIQAETVSLG
+2143 GTGNLVIQAEKVSLG

-2173 ASREIVA
+2173 AGREIVS
-2180 AGSAAR
+2180 AGSTAR

-2199 NNLTLGAPR
+2199 NNLTLSAPR
-2208 LTTASSADYAI
+2208 LTTASRADYAI
-2219 NAGSSNDGLLKV
+2219 NAGNLNAGTLKV
-2231 QGSVGAQPTNLAI
+2231 QGSVGAQPTNLVS
-2244 PRSQGT
+2244 PESQGT

-2255 GDKVILA
+2255 GDRIILA
-2262 GGTTQV
+2262 GGTTQA
-2268 SNTTDRHAAAIVVKG
+2268 SNITDRHAAAIVVKG

-2289 ATGVAATDN
+2289 ATGAAATDN

-2317 DQTVALPAGS
+2317 DRTVALPAGS

-2332 ANGDIDVQTGALI
+2332 ANGDIDVQTGALVS
-2345 DVSAAGN
+2345 VSAAGN
-2352 GDAGRFNAS
+2352 GDAGRFSAS

-2372 IKAVESAKKA
+2372 IKAVESGKKA

-2397 FAALGNFA
+2397 LAALGNFA

-2418 IGASDKIAAKNVKVN
+2418 IGASDKITANNVKVN
-2433 VDNGAITVNG
+2433 VDQGAITVNG
-2443 IIDASGDKGGNI
+2443 TIDASGDKGGNI

-2490 DVTLSSDV
+2490 SVTLSSDAGIV
-2498 GMVRTFATDSGV
+2498 STVATDGGG
-2510 LSGALIDVSGD
+2510 LSGTLIDVSGD
-2521 QVGAVKGEGGEVY
+2521 QVGAVKGVGGDVY

-2547 VGNGVNVDSQAA
+2547 VGNGVNVNSQAA
-2559 AAVKGAKRVSIGAVK
+2559 AAVKGARRVSIGAVK
-2574 DYSYTTLGTDQQT
+2574 DYSYATLGTDQQT

-2602 QLASFSSTRD
+2602 QLAGFSPTRD
-2612 GLAPTIN
+2612 GLAPIIN
-2619 PIIQVNSATN
+2619 PIIQVNSASD
-2629 LTMSDNWVFGDTIRS
+2629 LTVSNNWTFDDTIPS

-2650 RANGDLIINGNL
+2650 RANGNLIINGNL
-2662 DYEQYTGNNALIT
+2662 NYEQFTGYNTSTTPPLPPILAQ
-2675 LRPWTWSYRLIA
+2675 RSQTWNYRLIA
-2687 GADKNAVNPEA
+2687 GADNNAVNPET
-2698 VVQGVGDINF
+2698 VNQGLGDIVF
-2708 RNSQYVR
+2708 GSARYAR
-2715 TGTGFIHAVAG
+2715 TGTGFINAVAG
-2726 NDINLGSTG
+2726 NNIDLGSTG
-2735 STGAAIYTV
+2735 SGASIYTV
-2744 GLPDNITPE
+2744 GLPD
-2753 DFIFVGNTQ
+2753 D
-2762 TREVYGDGGGDVN
+2762 TRPNEFNYLTVSQAREFYGDSGGDVN
-2775 VSAYGDIF
+2775 ITAGGNIV
-2783 GSELK
+2783 GSET
-2788 AATSNNITGWL
+2788 AAANQSVASWFSKSIINQ
-2799 SNFVL
+2799 
-2804 RDSSQPN
+2804 SSLNP
-2811 TQARWVAR
+2811 QARWFAR
-2819 YRGQVQTSNNF
+2819 YSAGNGANITNRFTNGV
-2830 QNAIGT
+2830 GT

-2844 RSGGELNNVLVAAA
+2844 NAGGELNNLQVAAA
-2858 SSGRVTGSRAKVP
+2858 SNGRVTGNVNQAP
-2871 DLENLIEL
+2871 DSQNLIEL

-2884 SVITDGSIN
+2884 NINTSGSAN
-2893 QILLHAGSGQIN
+2893 RVLLHTGKGEIN
-2905 VKSGE
+2905 VKSGGDLSTSLSLIDSQVRLQANNNLDIINVNNPT
-2910 NLSASLDLINSQV
+2910 NLSA
-2923 NLQAL
+2923 
-2928 NNLQIVKVKN
+2928 
-2938 STFGGAST
+2938 AST
-2946 PTTINSS
+2946 TVS
-2953 AASFYTYSEQSFIR
+2953 AATQARFYSYTDESFIN
-2967 AISLAG
+2967 ALSLAG
-2973 NISVDSD
+2973 NVAVQSAD
-2980 GNAYPSNLTVV
+2980 GESYPSTLSAFA
-2991 TPNGDIEINSVTLF
+2991 PNGDIRISSVVLH
-3005 PSATGGAA
+3005 PSATGGAT
-3013 LLSGNDINVDSFV
+3013 LLAGNNINISDFV
-3026 ISEVNPANL
+3026 ISEVDPASL
-3035 PMITTPFLSDSTPSL
+3035 PVATTPFLRNSTPSP
-3050 VLGNFT
+3050 VLSSFI
-3056 GAAAH
+3056 GANAH
-3061 TAGFLHANDTE
+3061 TAGLLHANDTE

-3085 NEVTTGGVSTFNI
+3085 NVQIDASGASTFTI
-3098 AAPLITPKATIIS
+3098 AAPLISPKATIIS
-3111 AGNDIVDA
+3111 AGNDVVDA

-3161 TGPGRLHVIANKDID
+3161 TGPGRLHVTANKDID

-3187 NLYNPFLPTQGA
+3187 NLYNPFLPAQGA
-3199 DLLVQAGAA
+3199 DLFVQAGAA

-3215 ILNAYVDPSSIYA
+3215 ILNTYVDPSSIY
-3228 SIYLPQ
+3228 SIIYLPQ
-3234 LTQLIRM
+3234 LTQLIRT
-3241 RTGDTDID
+3241 RTGDSSID
-3249 GAEALTAFRQLD
+3249 GAQALTAFRQLD
-3261 RQSQTGFI
+3261 KESQTGFI

-3291 FGDYSRAQRAILTM
+3291 FGDYSRSQRAILTM

-3327 GFERI
+3327 GFESI

-3365 LVNAGLAVAIDIA
+3365 LINAGLAVASDIA

-3387 TLRGGEL
+3387 TLRGGDL
-3394 LSFVRDDFLVNQS
+3394 LGFVRDDFLVNQS

-3422 LGNID
+3422 LGSID
-3427 AGRGAKTS
+3427 AGRGAKTA

-3520 PVASTSGA
+3520 PVASTGA
-3528 SLSAPASS
+3528 AGLTAPASS
-3536 DPTSQTKQSSQ
+3536 DPTAQNKQGSEIAESA
-3547 ISDSTKATDNKLA
+3547 KTDGNKLA

-3570 VSLGDES
+3570 ISLGDELAP
-3577 TPVKPALKDCAADDK
+3577 TNPKLKPCAPDDK
-3592 TKKDCQP
+3592 VKRDCQP

>member
-22 EHVRGHQSGKNTA
+22 EHVRGHQSGKNSA
-35 GKAIKK
+35 GKAFKK
-41 ALKQSKKISLSI
+41 ALKQSKKISLTI
-53 LILGMSFAGSVKVS
+53 LILGISLVGSVKVS
-67 FADALLPAN
+67 FADPLLPAN
-76 TLPTG
+76 TIPTG
-81 LNITSGTF
+81 LNIVNG
-89 RANDG
+89 AININAVG
-94 SLAGAGAL
+94 NSL
-102 LPAAISAQQLNINQI
+102 LNITQAS
-117 TQKGILQGTNFSIGS
+117 QKGILQGNNFNIGS

-151 INGSKSVIEGAL
+151 INGPKSIIEGAL

-214 LNNGRA
+214 LGTNRA
-220 AYNWGGDAEG
+220 AYNWGGDANG
-230 FKTVLVQVEP
+230 FQTVLVQVEP

-258 VINQGSIETTEGQVA
+258 VINQGSIETNGGQVG

-289 ELAAGTF
+289 ELASGTF
-296 EYADDSALKGLAGV
+296 DYADDSALKGLAGV

-320 PDEIDTTNPNSP
+320 PDEIDTTKPNPP
-332 TELFGTVTNDVSGRI
+332 TELFGTVTNDASGRI

-355 MSSFLVNQN
+355 MASYLVNQN

-379 RLLARDTRELDD
+379 RLLARDTRALES
-391 DELVYSASNQAAQ
+391 DELVYDANNNSTQFT
-404 LNTRLT
+404 TRLT
-410 IGNES
+410 VGNES

-420 ITGGRN
+420 ITGSRN

-451 ELFATPQIGEPVLTQ
+451 ELFSSPQMSAAEE
-466 AQVNAGA
+466 N
-473 KTYYQKVLSAINV
+473 YYQKVLSAVNV
-486 AGTTITDDQV
+486 IGTTITDDQI

-509 TINDNAKIVVPGGF
+509 TVNDNAKIVVPGGF
-523 VNITAQTGQLFG
+523 INITAQSGQLFG
-535 EGVGSTDPANQSRLY
+535 QGIGSTNPANQSRLY
-550 LGKNTLVDAAGLK
+550 LGKDTLVDAAGLK
-563 NVEVDLNRNFVE
+563 NVEVDLGRNFVE

-588 NRSAFLN
+588 NRGEFLN
-595 RQRVMFDI
+595 RQFVMFDI
-603 RDVPDSRVANL
+603 RNTPDSRVANL

-629 AEGGAVK
+629 ADGGAVR
-636 LRSEGDLIQRVGST
+636 LRSEGDFIQRAGSK

-656 SLRFNDGVSRETWLV
+656 SLRFNAGLSRESWLV

-685 DTLFVSF
+685 DTLFVNF
-692 LGNSNVREIQEK
+692 LGNSNVRELQEA
-704 GYTEGKGSRLINGR
+704 GYTEGRGSRLVNRR

-733 IDAYNIAL
+733 IEASTIAL
-741 DGQLTGGAIYGQRQ
+741 DGQLLGGGIYGERQRQ
-755 RESDNL
+755 SDNI
-761 MAQLSINLLV
+761 MAQLSINLIL
-771 PTNLISPDIN
+771 PTTDTPAQNIN
-781 IGNTT
+781 IGNTVALASSFAADS
-786 VLSSNFN
+786 VLP
-793 ANSTLPTDRL
+793 ANRA
-803 NTVQI
+803 
-808 SAAMLNRSGFED
+808 SAVEIDAGMLSRSGFED
-820 IAINTA
+820 IAITT
-826 GDVQV
+826 GGSVQV
-831 NSALNLVNGAKIALT
+831 NSAVNLVNGAKIAIT
-846 GRDIQVN
+846 GREIQVN
-853 KNITAR
+853 KNIVSRSGDIA
-859 AGEIN
+859 
-864 LTSEFVAG
+864 
-872 TLTTDNT
+872 LTTEFIEGVNGSPDT

-901 ALPVGRIQ
+901 ALQTGRIQ
-909 QDGGTVEINSADE
+909 EHGGTVSISSTDE

-937 YLHTEA
+937 YLHNVRNRAE
-943 GQLALG
+943 LD
-949 NGNAGSIAISSQV
+949 NGNAGSIHIATQV
-962 GQGASDN
+962 DQGTALN
-969 PFTYI
+969 PFTYV
-974 APQLNGELRGFALGT
+974 APKLNGELRGFALGT
-989 GGDLSISAPFIT
+989 GGDLSITAPFIT
-1001 VGNTG
+1001 IGNSG
-1006 FGDVREFLATP
+1006 FGDAREFLATP

-1029 LTGRDGVIVRSNTN
+1029 LTGRDGVIVRSNTD
-1043 INVLA
+1043 VSVVA
-1048 KNYVLNGNYVLQRTG
+1048 KNYQLDRNFQLQRTG
-1063 ASVHNFAMPRLL
+1063 ARVNDFATPTLL
-1075 PAFNRTSTSLTL
+1075 PTFNRASTTLTL
-1087 ATQSALGN
+1087 ATQSALMAS
-1095 TVSDAFLAS
+1095 VSEPFLAS
-1104 GVSRGSV
+1104 GVSRGSI
-1111 VVEANANIKV
+1111 VVETNANIKV
-1121 DSNGVRAA
+1121 DSNGARETVTGGT
-1129 VDGSELVPSI
+1129 VVPSI
-1139 SLSAWDNQLV
+1139 SLSAWDNQIV
-1149 VDGTLEALGG
+1149 VDGTLQALGG
-1159 DITLTMNGTPF
+1159 DISLVMNGSPS
-1170 AASDNG
+1170 AIDDNG

-1199 TPNNVNQRVG
+1199 MPNNVNQRIG
-1209 TVYDGGHVTID
+1209 TVYDGGHVNIE
-1220 AKKGFVVAKAGS
+1220 ANKGFVVAKAGS
-1232 EINVAGTSAV
+1232 EINVSGTATV
-1242 LDIRNTNRI
+1242 LDVKNVSRI
-1251 TPTRVNSNGG
+1251 TPTRIASNGG
-1261 DVSVSAREGILLDST
+1261 EVSVSAREGILLDST
-1276 FKATSPGG
+1276 FNASSPGG
-1284 LAGSLDVRLTRGITT
+1284 LAGSLDVRLTRGGTT
-1299 TLGLIAS
+1299 SLGLITS
-1306 PYPGSVEGN
+1306 PYPGTLPSDINVGN
-1315 GNPGN
+1315 A
-1320 VPDQLWYVDIAQS
+1320 PDQLWYVDVAQS

-1338 ASLQVGDA
+1338 DTLNVGDA
-1346 VQPAASGVARV
+1346 VQPAASGVAKI
-1357 SADKII
+1357 SADRITE
-1363 AGGFSDVALQ
+1363 GGFSDVALK
-1373 SEHGVRFTG
+1373 SEYGVRFSG
-1382 DVNLSASRSINLNA
+1382 DVNLTTSRSISLNA
-1396 RVIEATPDSAV
+1396 RVIEATADSSV
-1407 TLSAPNVVIGNVE
+1407 TLTAPNVVLANE
-1420 SNVIDAQGA
+1420 FEAE
-1429 TSAIRPNSQY
+1429 AIRPNSEY
-1439 SAPAALAGNA
+1439 TATTPVAGNA
-1449 QFTVNA
+1449 KFTVNA
-1455 DLTDLK
+1455 NLADLR
-1461 GSFSLSG
+1461 GSFTLSG
-1468 FAKTTINSQGDIRL
+1468 FSNTAINSQGDIRL
-1482 TGISDPNVVTGG
+1482 TGISNPNIVAGG
-1494 FRQTP
+1494 FRQPPSGT
-1499 EGALLTTGALELNAR
+1499 LLTNGALELNAR

-1521 TDFTITVNGTSSMVT
+1521 TDYTITVNGAGSTVT
-1536 INKINPN
+1536 INKINPT
-1543 SGFDAVLSAGGTLN
+1543 GGYDAVLSAGGTLN

-1569 LAPFGTIVLNAS
+1569 LAPFGTIALNAS
-1581 DTLNL
+1581 ETLNL
-1586 NAGSVSSVSA
+1586 NAGSFTSVSA

-1615 DFGPSNLVLN
+1615 NFGPANLVLN
-1625 AAPERVVRLNA
+1625 SAPERVVSLNA

-1642 EDSVIDI
+1642 ADSVIDI

-1669 VLAAN
+1669 VLAAD

-1707 GSDIKAGD
+1707 GSNIKAGD

-1758 LTQTLING
+1758 LTSTLVNG

-1773 LAAYTSNGYTQTTRT
+1773 LAAYTSNGYTQTART
-1788 GGFVVRSGA
+1788 AGFVVRSGA

-1811 TFFSANTQ
+1811 AFFSGNTQ
-1819 AQQTVDAGRL
+1819 SQRTVDAGRL
-1829 SIAATDSLVLQGT
+1829 SIAATESLVLRGT

-1872 GQVDLNGIDYLAIDE
+1872 GQVDLNGINYLAIDE

-1910 VVSSEVRFNGNA
+1910 VVSGEVRLNGNA
-1922 NVAGPEVIL
+1922 NVTGPEVIL
-1931 AATDTVKLDS
+1931 AATDAVRLDN
-1941 GATLTGRGA
+1941 GATLTGRGT
-1950 GASAK
+1950 GAAAR
-1955 NITIGNVP
+1955 NITIGNVA
-1963 NNDGALDGDGAL
+1963 NSAGVLDGDGAL
-1975 VRVSGGAA
+1975 IRVSGGAA

-1994 RGDLIIDAGAIVA
+1994 RGDLMIDTGATVV

-2014 DASSNTNLQG
+2014 DGSRNTNLQG

-2052 TDGLWLQAAQL
+2052 TDGLWLQDEQL
-2063 AEFTTAGSLNLN
+2063 AEFTAAGSLNLN

-2081 IYGDATFGNNNFD
+2081 IYGSATFGNDDFD

-2121 NNNDNAVFAQ
+2121 NNNNNAVFAPA
-2131 STALSN
+2131 TALSN
-2137 GTVPTL
+2137 GSLPAL
-2143 GTGHLAIQAETVSLG
+2143 GTGNLVIQAEKVSLG

-2173 ASREIVA
+2173 AGREIVS
-2180 AGSAAR
+2180 AGSTAR

-2199 NNLTLGAPR
+2199 NNLTLSAPR
-2208 LTTASSADYAI
+2208 LTTASRADYAI
-2219 NAGSSNDGLLKV
+2219 NAGNLNAGTLKV
-2231 QGSVGAQPTNLAI
+2231 QGSVGAQPTNLVS
-2244 PRSQGT
+2244 PESQGT

-2255 GDKVILA
+2255 GDRIILA
-2262 GGTTQV
+2262 GGTTQA
-2268 SNTTDRHAAAIVVKG
+2268 SNITDRHAAAIVVKG

-2289 ATGVAATDN
+2289 ATGAAATDN

-2317 DQTVALPAGS
+2317 DRTVALPAGS

-2332 ANGDIDVQTGALI
+2332 ANGDIDVQTGALVS
-2345 DVSAAGN
+2345 VSAAGN
-2352 GDAGRFNAS
+2352 GDAGRFSAS

-2372 IKAVESAKKA
+2372 IKAVESGKKA

-2397 FAALGNFA
+2397 LAALGNFA

-2418 IGASDKIAAKNVKVN
+2418 IGASDKITANNVKVN
-2433 VDNGAITVNG
+2433 VDQGAITVNG
-2443 IIDASGDKGGNI
+2443 TIDASGDKGGNI

-2490 DVTLSSDV
+2490 SVTLSSDAGIV
-2498 GMVRTFATDSGV
+2498 STVATDGGG
-2510 LSGALIDVSGD
+2510 LSGTLIDVSGD
-2521 QVGAVKGEGGEVY
+2521 QVGAVKGVGGDVY

-2547 VGNGVNVDSQAA
+2547 VGNGVNVNSQAA
-2559 AAVKGAKRVSIGAVK
+2559 AAVKGARRVSIGAVK
-2574 DYSYTTLGTDQQT
+2574 DYSYATLGTDQQT

-2602 QLASFSSTRD
+2602 QLAGFSPTRD
-2612 GLAPTIN
+2612 GLAPIIN
-2619 PIIQVNSATN
+2619 PIIQVNSASD
-2629 LTMSDNWVFGDTIRS
+2629 LTVSNNWTFDDTIPS

-2650 RANGDLIINGNL
+2650 RANGNLIINGNL
-2662 DYEQYTGNNALIT
+2662 NYEQFTGYNTSTTPPLPPILAQ
-2675 LRPWTWSYRLIA
+2675 RSQTWNYRLIA
-2687 GADKNAVNPEA
+2687 GADNNAVNPET
-2698 VVQGVGDINF
+2698 VNQGLGDIVF
-2708 RNSQYVR
+2708 GSARYAR
-2715 TGTGFIHAVAG
+2715 TGTGFINAVAG
-2726 NDINLGSTG
+2726 NNIDLGSTG
-2735 STGAAIYTV
+2735 SGASIYTV
-2744 GLPDNITPE
+2744 GLPD
-2753 DFIFVGNTQ
+2753 D
-2762 TREVYGDGGGDVN
+2762 TRPNEFNYLTVSQAREFYGDSGGDVN
-2775 VSAYGDIF
+2775 ITAGGNIV
-2783 GSELK
+2783 GSET
-2788 AATSNNITGWL
+2788 AAANQSVASWFSKSIINQ
-2799 SNFVL
+2799 
-2804 RDSSQPN
+2804 SSLNP
-2811 TQARWVAR
+2811 QARWFAR
-2819 YRGQVQTSNNF
+2819 YSAGNGANITNRFTNGV
-2830 QNAIGT
+2830 GT

-2844 RSGGELNNVLVAAA
+2844 NAGGELNNLQVAAA
-2858 SSGRVTGSRAKVP
+2858 SNGRVTGNVNQAP
-2871 DLENLIEL
+2871 DSQNLIEL

-2884 SVITDGSIN
+2884 NINTSGSAN
-2893 QILLHAGSGQIN
+2893 RVLLHTGKGEIN
-2905 VKSGE
+2905 VKSGGDLSTSLSLIDSQVRLQANNNLDIINVNNPT
-2910 NLSASLDLINSQV
+2910 NLSA
-2923 NLQAL
+2923 
-2928 NNLQIVKVKN
+2928 
-2938 STFGGAST
+2938 AST
-2946 PTTINSS
+2946 TVS
-2953 AASFYTYSEQSFIR
+2953 AATQARFYSYTDESFIN
-2967 AISLAG
+2967 ALSLAG
-2973 NISVDSD
+2973 NVAVQSAD
-2980 GNAYPSNLTVV
+2980 GESYPSTLSAFA
-2991 TPNGDIEINSVTLF
+2991 PNGDIRISSVVLH
-3005 PSATGGAA
+3005 PSATGGAT
-3013 LLSGNDINVDSFV
+3013 LLAGNNINISDFV
-3026 ISEVNPANL
+3026 ISEVDPASL
-3035 PMITTPFLSDSTPSL
+3035 PVATTPFLRNSTPSP
-3050 VLGNFT
+3050 VLSSFI
-3056 GAAAH
+3056 GANAH
-3061 TAGFLHANDTE
+3061 TAGLLHANDTE

-3085 NEVTTGGVSTFNI
+3085 NVQIDASGASTFTI
-3098 AAPLITPKATIIS
+3098 AAPLISPKATIIS
-3111 AGNDIVDA
+3111 AGNDVVDA
-3119 NVILQNIRPTDISV
+3119 NVILQNIRPTDVSV

-3161 TGPGRLHVIANKDID
+3161 TGPGRLHVTANKDID

-3187 NLYNPFLPTQGA
+3187 NLYNPFLPAQGA
-3199 DLLVQAGAA
+3199 DLFVQAGAA

-3215 ILNAYVDPSSIYA
+3215 ILNTYVDPSSIYS

-3234 LTQLIRM
+3234 LTQLIRT
-3241 RTGDTDID
+3241 RTGDSSID
-3249 GAEALTAFRQLD
+3249 GAQALTAFRQLD
-3261 RQSQTGFI
+3261 KESQTGFI

-3291 FGDYSRAQRAILTM
+3291 FGDYSRSQRAILTM

-3327 GFERI
+3327 GFESI

-3365 LVNAGLAVAIDIA
+3365 LINAGLAVASDIA

-3387 TLRGGEL
+3387 TLRGGDL
-3394 LSFVRDDFLVNQS
+3394 LGFVRDDFLVNQS

-3422 LGNID
+3422 LGSID
-3427 AGRGAKTS
+3427 AGRGAKTA

-3520 PVASTSGA
+3520 PVASTGA
-3528 SLSAPASS
+3528 AGLTAPASS
-3536 DPTSQTKQSSQ
+3536 DPTAQNKQGSEIAESA
-3547 ISDSTKATDNKLA
+3547 KTDGNKLA

-3570 VSLGDES
+3570 ISLGDES
-3577 TPVKPALKDCAADDK
+3577 TSVAPATTSTPKPNAVEDK
-3592 TKKDCQP
+3592 AKKDNKP

>member
-22 EHVRGHQSGKNTA
+22 EHVRGHQSGKNSA
-35 GKAIKK
+35 GKAFKK
-41 ALKQSKKISLSI
+41 ALKQSKKISLTI
-53 LILGMSFAGSVKVS
+53 LILGISLVGSVKVS
-67 FADALLPAN
+67 FADPLLPAN
-76 TLPTG
+76 TIPTG
-81 LNITSGTF
+81 LNIVNG
-89 RANDG
+89 AININAVG
-94 SLAGAGAL
+94 NSL
-102 LPAAISAQQLNINQI
+102 LNITQAS
-117 TQKGILQGTNFSIGS
+117 QKGILQGNNFNIGS

-151 INGSKSVIEGAL
+151 INGPKSIIEGAL

-214 LNNGRA
+214 LGTNRA
-220 AYNWGGDAEG
+220 AYNWGGDANG
-230 FKTVLVQVEP
+230 FQTVLVQVEP

-258 VINQGSIETTEGQVA
+258 VINQGSIETNGGQVG

-289 ELAAGTF
+289 ELASGTF
-296 EYADDSALKGLAGV
+296 DYADDSALKGLAGV

-320 PDEIDTTNPNSP
+320 PDEIDTTKPNPP
-332 TELFGTVTNDVSGRI
+332 TELFGTVTNDASGRI

-355 MSSFLVNQN
+355 MASYLVNQN

-379 RLLARDTRELDD
+379 RLLARDTRALES
-391 DELVYSASNQAAQ
+391 DELVYDANNNSTQFT
-404 LNTRLT
+404 TRLT
-410 IGNES
+410 VGNES

-420 ITGGRN
+420 ITGSRN

-451 ELFATPQIGEPVLTQ
+451 ELFSSPQMSAAEE
-466 AQVNAGA
+466 N
-473 KTYYQKVLSAINV
+473 YYQKVLSAVNV
-486 AGTTITDDQV
+486 IGTTITDDQI

-509 TINDNAKIVVPGGF
+509 TVNDNAKIVVPGGF
-523 VNITAQTGQLFG
+523 INITAQSGQLFG
-535 EGVGSTDPANQSRLY
+535 QGIGSTNPATQSRLY
-550 LGKNTLVDAAGLK
+550 LGKDTLVDASGLK
-563 NVEVDLNRNFVE
+563 NVGVDLDRNFVE

-588 NRSAFLN
+588 NRNEFLN
-595 RQRVMFDI
+595 RQFVMFDI
-603 RDVPDSRVANL
+603 RNTPDSRVANL

-629 AEGGAVK
+629 ADGGAVT
-636 LRSEGDLIQRVGST
+636 LRSEGDFIQRTGSI

-656 SLRFNDGVSRETWLV
+656 SLRFNAGISRETWLV

-685 DTLFVSF
+685 DTLFTSF
-692 LGNSNVREIQEK
+692 LGNSNVRELQEA
-704 GYTEGKGSRLINGR
+704 GYTEGRGSRLVNGR
-718 VLNAEE
+718 VLNAQQ

-733 IDAYNIAL
+733 IEASTIAL
-741 DGQLTGGAIYGQRQ
+741 DGQLLGGGIYGERQ
-755 RESDNL
+755 READNM
-761 MAQLSINLLV
+761 MAQLSINLIL
-771 PTNLISPDIN
+771 PTTLTPAQNVN
-781 IGNTT
+781 IGNTVALASDFAADSALPANRAST
-786 VLSSNFN
+786 VEIDAGLLS
-793 ANSTLPTDRL
+793 
-803 NTVQI
+803 
-808 SAAMLNRSGFED
+808 RSGFED
-820 IAINTA
+820 IAITT
-826 GDVQV
+826 GGSVQV
-831 NSALNLVNGAKIALT
+831 NSAVNLVNGAKIAIT
-846 GRDIQVN
+846 GREIQVN
-853 KNITAR
+853 QNIVSRSGDIA
-859 AGEIN
+859 
-864 LTSEFVAG
+864 
-872 TLTTDNT
+872 LTTEFIEGIVGSADT

-901 ALPVGRIQ
+901 ALQKGRIQ
-909 QDGGTVEINSADE
+909 EHGGTVSISSTDE

-937 YLHTEA
+937 YLHNVRNRAE
-943 GQLALG
+943 LD
-949 NGNAGSIAISSQV
+949 NGNAGSIHIATQV
-962 GQGASDN
+962 DQGTALN
-969 PFTYI
+969 PFTYV
-974 APQLNGELRGFALGT
+974 APKLNGELRGFALGT
-989 GGDLSISAPFIT
+989 GGDLSITAPFIT
-1001 VGNTG
+1001 IGNSG
-1006 FGDVREFLATP
+1006 FGDAREFLATP

-1029 LTGRDGVIVRSNTN
+1029 LTGRDGVIVRSNTD
-1043 INVLA
+1043 VSVVA
-1048 KNYVLNGNYVLQRTG
+1048 KNYQLDRNFQLQRTG
-1063 ASVHNFAMPRLL
+1063 ARVNDFATPTLL
-1075 PAFNRTSTSLTL
+1075 PTFNRASTTLTL
-1087 ATQSALGN
+1087 ATQSALMAS
-1095 TVSDAFLAS
+1095 VSEPFLAS
-1104 GVSRGSV
+1104 GVSRGSI
-1111 VVEANANIKV
+1111 VVETNANIKV
-1121 DSNGVRAA
+1121 DSNGARETVTGGT
-1129 VDGSELVPSI
+1129 VVPSI
-1139 SLSAWDNQLV
+1139 SLSAWDNQIV
-1149 VDGTLEALGG
+1149 VDGTLQALGG
-1159 DITLTMNGTPF
+1159 DISLVMNGSPS
-1170 AASDNG
+1170 AIDDNG

-1199 TPNNVNQRVG
+1199 MPNNVNQRIG
-1209 TVYDGGHVTID
+1209 TVYDGGHVNIE
-1220 AKKGFVVAKAGS
+1220 ANKGFVVAKAGS
-1232 EINVAGTSAV
+1232 EINVSGTATV
-1242 LDIRNTNRI
+1242 LDVKNVSRI
-1251 TPTRVNSNGG
+1251 TPTRIASNGG
-1261 DVSVSAREGILLDST
+1261 EVSVSAREGILLDST
-1276 FKATSPGG
+1276 FNASSPGG
-1284 LAGSLDVRLTRGITT
+1284 LAGSLDVRLTRGGTT
-1299 TLGLIAS
+1299 SLGLITS
-1306 PYPGSVEGN
+1306 PYPGTLPSDINVGN
-1315 GNPGN
+1315 A
-1320 VPDQLWYVDIAQS
+1320 PDQLWYVDVAQS

-1338 ASLQVGDA
+1338 DTLNVGDA
-1346 VQPAASGVARV
+1346 VQPAASGVAKI
-1357 SADKII
+1357 SADRITE
-1363 AGGFSDVALQ
+1363 GGFSDVALK
-1373 SEHGVRFTG
+1373 SEYGVRFSG
-1382 DVNLSASRSINLNA
+1382 DVNLTTSRSISLNA
-1396 RVIEATPDSAV
+1396 RVLEATADSSV
-1407 TLSAPNVVIGNVE
+1407 TLTAPNVVLANE
-1420 SNVIDAQGA
+1420 FEAE
-1429 TSAIRPNSQY
+1429 AIRPNSEY
-1439 SAPAALAGNA
+1439 TATTPVAGNA
-1449 QFTVNA
+1449 KFTVNA
-1455 DLTDLK
+1455 NLADLR
-1461 GSFSLSG
+1461 GSFTLSG
-1468 FAKTTINSQGDIRL
+1468 FSNTAINSQGDIRL
-1482 TGISDPNVVTGG
+1482 TGISNPNIVAGG
-1494 FRQTP
+1494 FRQPPSGT
-1499 EGALLTTGALELNAR
+1499 LTTTGALELNAQ

-1521 TDFTITVNGTSSMVT
+1521 TDYTITVNGAGSTVT
-1536 INKINPN
+1536 INKINPTV
-1543 SGFDAVLSAGGTLN
+1543 GYDAVLSAGGTLN

-1569 LAPFGTIVLNAS
+1569 LAPFGTIALNAS

-1586 NAGSVSSVSA
+1586 NAGSVTSVSA

-1615 DFGPSNLVLN
+1615 NFGPANLVLN
-1625 AAPERVVRLNA
+1625 SAPERVVSLNA

-1669 VLAAN
+1669 VLAAD

-1707 GSDIKAGD
+1707 GSNIKAGD

-1758 LTQTLING
+1758 LTSTLVNG

-1773 LAAYTSNGYTQTTRT
+1773 LAAYTSNGYTQTART
-1788 GGFVVRSGA
+1788 AGFVVRSGA

-1811 TFFSANTQ
+1811 AFFSGNTQ
-1819 AQQTVDAGRL
+1819 SQRTVDAGRL
-1829 SIAATDSLVLQGT
+1829 SIAATESLVLRGT

-1872 GQVDLNGIDYLAIDE
+1872 GQVDLNGINYLAIDE

-1910 VVSSEVRFNGNA
+1910 VVSGEVRLNGNA
-1922 NVAGPEVIL
+1922 NVTGPEVIL
-1931 AATDTVKLDS
+1931 AATDAVRLDN
-1941 GATLTGRGA
+1941 GATLTGRGT
-1950 GASAK
+1950 GAAAR
-1955 NITIGNVP
+1955 NITIGNVA
-1963 NNDGALDGDGAL
+1963 NSAGVLDGDGAL
-1975 VRVSGGAA
+1975 IRVSGGAA

-1994 RGDLIIDAGAIVA
+1994 RGDLMIDTGATVV

-2014 DASSNTNLQG
+2014 DGSRNTNLQG

-2052 TDGLWLQAAQL
+2052 TDGLWLQDEQL
-2063 AEFTTAGSLNLN
+2063 AEFTAAGSLNLN

-2081 IYGDATFGNNNFD
+2081 IYGSATFGNDDFD

-2121 NNNDNAVFAQ
+2121 NNNYNAVFAPA
-2131 STALSN
+2131 TALSN
-2137 GTVPTL
+2137 GTVPAL
-2143 GTGHLAIQAETVSLG
+2143 GTGNLVIQAETVNLG
-2158 NNTVRLAGYDQIDIN
+2158 NNTVRLAGYDQVDIN
-2173 ASREIVA
+2173 AGKEVVA
-2180 AGSAAR
+2180 ASNTAR
-2186 PTAAA
+2186 PTSAA

-2199 NNLTLGAPR
+2199 NNLTLSAPR
-2208 LTTASSADYAI
+2208 LTTASRADYAI
-2219 NAGSSNDGLLKV
+2219 NAGNLNAGTLKV
-2231 QGSVGAQPTNLAI
+2231 QGSVGAQPTNLAS
-2244 PRSQGT
+2244 PQSQGT

-2262 GGTTQV
+2262 GGTTQA
-2268 SNTTDRHAAAIVVKG
+2268 SNITDRHAAAIVVKG

-2289 ATGVAATDN
+2289 ATGAAATDN
-2298 VTLENGASIDVT
+2298 VTLENGASIDVK

-2352 GDAGRFNAS
+2352 GDAGRFSAS

-2382 TASVDAKAISNISQV
+2382 TASVDAKSISNISQV
-2397 FAALGNFA
+2397 LTALGNFA

-2418 IGASDKIAAKNVKVN
+2418 IGASDKITANNVKVN
-2433 VDNGAITVNG
+2433 VDQGAITVNG
-2443 IIDASGDKGGNI
+2443 TIDASGDKGGNI

-2490 DVTLSSDV
+2490 DVIISSDT
-2498 GMVRTFATDSGV
+2498 GIVRTVASDANG

-2521 QVGAVKGEGGEVY
+2521 QVGAVKGENGDVI
-2534 FRAARTGIATAAD
+2534 FRAARTGAGA
-2547 VGNGVNVDSQAA
+2547 GNGVNVDSQAA
-2559 AAVKGAKRVSIGAVK
+2559 AAVTGARRVLIEAVK
-2574 DYSYTTLGTDQQT
+2574 QYTNADFGNQANITINAAQQT
-2587 IIRNDTNSFV
+2587 TIRTDTNNF
-2597 ANVNA
+2597 AA
-2602 QLASFSSTRD
+2602 AIAPTIASFSPTRD
-2612 GLAPTIN
+2612 GLAA
-2619 PIIQVNSATN
+2619 IIAPSVDIFSTGDLNVGVANNFTVQNNWVLGNSTTAANLLVNS
-2629 LTMSDNWVFGDTIRS
+2629 
-2644 GGELVL
+2644 GGILNL
-2650 RANGDLIINGNL
+2650 RAANNLNINGNI
-2662 DYEQYTGNNALIT
+2662 DYEQFSVTSNILTPRTGS
-2675 LRPWTWSYRLIA
+2675 WSYRLVA
-2687 GADKNAVNPEA
+2687 GADSSAANIEA
-2698 VVQGVGDINF
+2698 TLAGAGNISVRDGQF
-2708 RNSQYVR
+2708 VR
-2715 TGTGFIHAVAG
+2715 TGTGFIHAAAG
-2726 NDINLGSTG
+2726 NNLNLGTLNG
-2735 STGAAIYTV
+2735 AGAAIYTT
-2744 GLPDNITPE
+2744 GLPDTTNPV
-2753 DFIFVGNTQ
+2753 DFIGLSFAQ
-2762 TREVYGDGGGDVN
+2762 DREIYADGGGDIN
-2775 VSAYGDIF
+2775 IALGGNLGGSAREAQTQTVTDWVF
-2783 GSELK
+2783 HTAQNST
-2788 AATSNNITGWL
+2788 A
-2799 SNFVL
+2799 
-2804 RDSSQPN
+2804 QN
-2811 TQARWVAR
+2811 TQARWWNR
-2819 YRGQVQTSNNF
+2819 YDTVTTGLPANRTAGFTNGL
-2830 QNAIGT
+2830 AT
-2836 LGGGDVNV
+2836 LGGGDVNIQTAGQV
-2844 RSGGELNNVLVAAA
+2844 SNLQIAAA
-2858 SSGRVTGSRAKVP
+2858 NNGRLGGPLNEAP
-2871 DLENLIEL
+2871 NLANFEEL

-2884 SVITDGSIN
+2884 
-2893 QILLHAGSGQIN
+2893 
-2905 VKSGE
+2905 
-2910 NLSASLDLINSQV
+2910 
-2923 NLQAL
+2923 NLQANGAVSQVL
-2928 NNLQIVKVKN
+2928 LYTGKGNINAQSGSDLSATLALMDGQASLV
-2938 STFGGAST
+2938 STGNITVTGASN
-2946 PTTINSS
+2946 PTITSS
-2953 AASFYTYSEQSFIR
+2953 ESRTRLANFYTYTED
-2967 AISLAG
+2967 AAVNAVSLAG
-2973 NISVDSD
+2973 NIEVR
-2980 GNAYPSNLTVV
+2980 GNTEAYPSNLFAA
-2991 TPNGDIEINSVTLF
+2991 TPNGNINIESVTLF
-3005 PSATGGAA
+3005 PSRTGNAT
-3013 LLSGNDINVDSFV
+3013 LLAGNNINIDGLV
-3026 ISEVNPANL
+3026 ISEVDPNTL
-3035 PMITTPFLSDSTPSL
+3035 PFITTNFLGVARPQISTFQ
-3050 VLGNFT
+3050 G
-3056 GAAAH
+3056 GAAH
-3061 TAGFLHANDTE
+3061 TAGLLHINDIE

-3098 AAPLITPKATIIS
+3098 AAPLVTPKATIIS
-3111 AGNDIVDA
+3111 AGNDVVDA
-3119 NVILQNIRPTDISV
+3119 NVILQNIRPTDVSV

-3161 TGPGRLHVIANKDID
+3161 TGPGRLHVTANKDID

-3181 GIRSLG
+3181 GVRSLG
-3187 NLYNPFLPTQGA
+3187 NLYNPFLPAQGA
-3199 DLLVQAGAA
+3199 DLFVQAGAA

-3215 ILNAYVDPSSIYA
+3215 ILNTYVDPSSIYS

-3234 LTQLIRM
+3234 LTQLIRT
-3241 RTGDTDID
+3241 RTGDSSID
-3249 GAEALTAFRQLD
+3249 GAQALTAFRQLD
-3261 RQSQTGFI
+3261 KESQTGFI

-3291 FGDYSRAQRAILTM
+3291 FGDYSRSQRAILTM

-3327 GFERI
+3327 GFESI

-3365 LVNAGLAVAIDIA
+3365 LINAGLAVASDIA

-3387 TLRGGEL
+3387 TLRGGDL
-3394 LSFVRDDFLVNQS
+3394 LGFVRDDFLVNQS

-3422 LGNID
+3422 LGSID
-3427 AGRGAKTS
+3427 AGRGAKTA

-3520 PVASTSGA
+3520 PVASTGA
-3528 SLSAPASS
+3528 AGLTAPASS
-3536 DPTSQTKQSSQ
+3536 DPTAQNKQGSEIAESA
-3547 ISDSTKATDNKLA
+3547 KTDGNKLA

-3570 VSLGDES
+3570 ISLGGES
-3577 TPVKPALKDCAADDK
+3577 TSVAPATTSTPKPNAVEDK
-3592 TKKDCQP
+3592 AKKDNKP